1 MKRIVS
7 ALAGLVAGV
16 VLVLAGLYMWP
27 FAFQQRSEQVLD
39 SFGSDGETESFFLRV
54 LGDSV
59 IGTHGGNFPFKQ
71 FPDGVPL
78 LEGGN
83 LAHTFALVTKFRDGP
98 DGEIIA
104 FGTELEILHED
115 NSFLRGRLMTHTFW
129 TIVVPGRGTVHLY
142 QTENN
147 WRLFKQVM
155 LPMALSGRSFSS
167 EFYGVNTIGPL
178 ADHRGLVVG
187 GTGEFADRSG
197 TFIEIGTLTGAD
209 PDGTLRGAMELRL
222 NYGPAR

>member
-1 MKRIVS
+1 MKQIVS

-16 VLVLAGLYMWP
+16 VLVLAGLYIWP
-27 FAFQQRSEQVLD
+27 FPFQQRTEQLLQ
-39 SFGSDGETESFFLRV
+39 SFGSDSETESFFLHI

-83 LAHTFALVTKFRDGP
+83 LAQTFALVTKFRDGP
-98 DGEIIA
+98 NGEVIA

-115 NSFLRGRLMTHTFW
+115 NSFLMGRLMTHTFW

-147 WRLFKQVM
+147 WKLFKQVM
-155 LPMALSGRSFSS
+155 LPMVLSGRNGSPSLSS
-167 EFYGVNTIGPL
+167 
-178 ADHRGLVVG
+178 
-187 GTGEFADRSG
+187 
-197 TFIEIGTLTGAD
+197 
-209 PDGTLRGAMELRL
+209 
-222 NYGPAR
+222 